1 MTNFDVYT
9 DSEEVLA
16 SFLAGLILSEKFRD
30 KIRYGVLF
38 RKENDATV
46 DGERFM
52 LLTVQIAKW
61 LKQEPDPHGLVYVVD
76 KGGAKNEQTI

>member
-9 DSEEVLA
+9 DSEDMLA
-16 SFLAGLILSEKFRD
+16 AFLSGLILSEEFRN

-38 RKENDATV
+38 RKENEATV
-46 DGERFM
+46 EGERFM

-76 KGGAKNEQTI
+76 NEESKE